1 VEQSL
6 RPKAEQISTVQS
18 RGEVCLVR
26 DSLLALYRLD
36 ALLGIASSKL
46 DPTQAIVVIVHHD
59 NRRCCLVVEELL
71 GQQQVVIKSLGDGIG
86 KVPGVS
92 GSAILGDGNVSLIL
106 DVCGLMELASTHDS
120 KVN

>member
-1 VEQSL
+1 M
-6 RPKAEQISTVQS
+6 
-18 RGEVCLVR
+18 VR
-26 DSLLALYRLD
+26 DHLLALYRLD
-36 ALLGIASSKL
+36 ELFGISTSKV
-46 DPTQAIVVIVHHD
+46 DPTQAIVVIVNHD

-106 DVCGLMELASTHDS
+106 DVSGLMELASTSDLHINS
-120 KVN
+120 KRENL